1 MRISTLCYGSHLFS
15 LFLPT
20 HVSKANSSKEWLPER
35 CQCWSTPLYPPAPH
49 FGEGC
54 PTPARL
60 PWLHNALSTVPLP
73 APSLPAVDPFFRDR
87 ACACS
92 KTCTAPERK
101 ALPTIRSESEPH
113 TIGFK
118 VQKKVWDLF
127 TESPFDCTCTGWKWQ
142 VMSLALERSN
152 WEMGLGRHVSSNSTQ
167 HQCSSHSRNTWTCK
181 SLSPAV
187 AIPIQ
192 SPRVVFPEVTQHSD
206 KSRQHS
212 AQRWEAGWQST
223 APLLLAAGEF
233 YTSTPEACSPC
244 EWLNLPLFF
253 QGQTAVTRL
262 IVINT
267 EKC

>member
-1 MRISTLCYGSHLFS
+1 MPVLKHTIPSSSTTLWRR
-15 LFLPT
+15 LPHT
-20 HVSKANSSKEWLPER
+20 
-35 CQCWSTPLYPPAPH
+35 STPAM
-49 FGEGC
+49 
-54 PTPARL
+54 TPQCTEHSA
-60 PWLHNALSTVPLP
+60 SSS
-73 APSLPAVDPFFRDR
+73 SLPASCWPFFSWQIMCLQQDLH
-87 ACACS
+87 S
-92 KTCTAPERK
+92 TRK
-101 ALPTIRSESEPH
+101 ESTTNYRSESEPH

-152 WEMGLGRHVSSNSTQ
+152 WEMGLGRHASSNSTQ

-192 SPRVVFPEVTQHSD
+192 SPRVVFPQVTQHSD

-233 YTSTPEACSPC
+233 YTSTPEACSPR

-253 QGQTAVTRL
+253 QGQIAVTRL